1 MESEPQASSGGRQRW
16 WLLCDFSF
24 GWVLQVP
31 SCAWPRSIPLEQIC
45 PCMQVLGMWA
55 RATPGVWFLHPC
67 ILPLKLMLP
76 FAARSLAGCSSPGWG
91 WEQVLGDLE
100 LGSWVRWAVPPG
112 PAYQSNTNRVLRQE
126 PDCIKN
132 VKINEILLGN
142 LLLCEHPQL
151 FKGYKLLCSQIYIFY
166 IYKYIYLYEP
176 CIYVHIH
183 VPNTWITEIIY
194 TNCWALR
201 RLLAVTG
208 TGGACCHAG
217 FMVLIN
223 NEHW

>member
-1 MESEPQASSGGRQRW
+1 MESEPQASSGGQQPW

-45 PCMQVLGMWA
+45 PCMQALGMWA
-55 RATPGVWFLHPC
+55 RATPGVWFLRPC

-112 PAYQSNTNRVLRQE
+112 PAYQSNTNWEFSGKNQIALKMLKLMKSYWGICFYVNIHNFSRVTNCSA
-126 PDCIKN
+126 PKYISFTY
-132 VKINEILLGN
+132 IN
-142 LLLCEHPQL
+142 
-151 FKGYKLLCSQIYIFY
+151 IYIY
-166 IYKYIYLYEP
+166 MS
-176 CIYVHIH
+176 H
-183 VPNTWITEIIY
+183 VYMY
-194 TNCWALR
+194 TSMYQTLG
-201 RLLAVTG
+201 LLKSFTPTVG
-208 TGGACCHAG
+208 
-217 FMVLIN
+217 
-223 NEHW
+223 HWEDSLL